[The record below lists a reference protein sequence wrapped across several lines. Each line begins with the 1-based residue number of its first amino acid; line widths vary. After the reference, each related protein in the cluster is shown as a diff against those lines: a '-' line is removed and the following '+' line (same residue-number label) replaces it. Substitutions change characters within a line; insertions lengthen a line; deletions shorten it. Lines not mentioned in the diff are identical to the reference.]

1 MPSLLGGN
9 QLHLEHDG
17 SFEYE
22 LPSVIPGGSY
32 NLSCRIVNIHQ
43 TQVPLLLTV
52 DNDDKD
58 DALVGIYNIE
68 IDYTG
73 GEWKTRKLIE
83 IQVAPGGRLKFE
95 RETNCHGLSIKTFT
109 LDLELS
115 FLLVLPVAVFAPE
128 IILLHIRGNI
138 KVAAKVSPHLAKIK
152 QCMQLLWQKC
162 FSRNQSRKKKT

>member
-1 MPSLLGGN
+1 VIVMPSLLGRN

-73 GEWKTRKLIE
+73 GEWKTK
-83 IQVAPGGRLKFE
+83 G
-95 RETNCHGLSIKTFT
+95 S
-109 LDLELS
+109 
-115 FLLVLPVAVFAPE
+115 
-128 IILLHIRGNI
+128 
-138 KVAAKVSPHLAKIK
+138 
-152 QCMQLLWQKC
+152 
-162 FSRNQSRKKKT
+162 